1 MEKEGFP
8 ALTAL
13 SEDLAALVEAVGPRV
28 VSVEVAG
35 RWYATGTVW
44 KDGIVLTTV
53 HALRDSEDLHVISGD
68 GNRHAARL
76 AGWDFATDLAL
87 LRADDLSAA
96 HGAIAEQAVLRAGE
110 LVIVLARR
118 GASEPFARIAFVA
131 GLVSAARGRGR
142 ARRER
147 VIQLDLELFRG
158 FSGGPLVDTR
168 GRIVGLNTAGL
179 VRGAALSLP
188 VERVVPLVTELLARG
203 RIARGYLGVRMEPVR
218 LGRAA
223 PGSIDQTQSS
233 GLLINTLESGGPA
246 ERAGMLVGDILVSVD
261 GETVEAPENVLERL
275 EGERIGKPVRLGVI
289 RGGTSIE
296 VAAVV
301 GERPERPART
311 RRSGC

>member
-1 MEKEGFP
+1 MEREGFP

-13 SEDLAALVEAVGPRV
+13 SEDLAALVAAVGPRV
-28 VSVEVAG
+28 VRVDVAG

-44 KDGIVLTTV
+44 NDGIVLATA

-76 AGWDFATDLAL
+76 AGWDFASDLAL
-87 LRADDLSAA
+87 LRVDGLSAA
-96 HGAIAEQAVLRAGE
+96 GGAIAEQAVLRAGE
-110 LVIVLARR
+110 LAIVLARR
-118 GASEPFARIAFVA
+118 GAGEPFARIAVVA

-142 ARRER
+142 ARGER

-188 VERVVPLVTELLARG
+188 VERVAPLVTELLARG

-223 PGSIDQTQSS
+223 GNVDVTQSS
-233 GLLINTLESGGPA
+233 GLLINALEAGGPA
-246 ERAGMLVGDILVSVD
+246 ERAGTLVGDILVSVD
-261 GETVEAPENVLERL
+261 GEAVEAPEEVLERL
-275 EGERIGKPVRLGVI
+275 AGERIGKPIRLGVI
-289 RGGTSIE
+289 RGGTRIDVS
-296 VAAVV
+296 AVV
-301 GERPERPART
+301 GERPERPAQA
-311 RRSGC
+311 RRC

>member
-1 MEKEGFP
+1 MGREAFP

-28 VSVEVAG
+28 VSVDVGG
-35 RWYATGTVW
+35 RWNATGTIW
-44 KDGIVLTTV
+44 SDGIVLTTA

-68 GNRHAARL
+68 GNRHAAHL

-87 LRADDLSAA
+87 FRADGLSAA
-96 HGAIAEQAVLRAGE
+96 GGAVAEQAALRAGE
-110 LVIVLARR
+110 LAIVLARR
-118 GASEPFARIAFVA
+118 GAGEPFTRIALVA
-131 GLVSAARGRGR
+131 GLVSAARGR

-147 VIQLDLELFRG
+147 VIQLDLELFPG

-179 VRGAALSLP
+179 LRGAALSLP
-188 VERVVPLVTELLARG
+188 VERVGPLVTELLASG

-218 LGRAA
+218 LGLAS
-223 PGSIDQTQSS
+223 GNVDQTQSR
-233 GLLINTLESGGPA
+233 GLLINTLEPGGPA

-261 GETVEAPENVLERL
+261 GEAVEAPENLLERL
-275 EGERIGKPVRLGVI
+275 EGERIGKPIRLGVI

-296 VAAVV
+296 VSAVV
-301 GERPERPART
+301 GERPERPARA
-311 RRSGC
+311 RRCGC